1 MNQDSQRRSGP
12 PGGPPKHRA
21 RDWRRLLESLPN
33 WTWTATA
40 DGFIDYFSPQ
50 AASFSGVH
58 EDELLGSG
66 WMMRLHPDDREEAVR
81 VWHAVFDRGA
91 HLDIE
96 LRLRHRDGGYRW
108 LLWRGAPGMSLGDP
122 VVRWAGSTLD
132 ITERRAREEHTARD
146 LHALSLVEQE
156 LREVQ
161 DRLQRAAKLSGLS
174 MWEFVMTDRRV
185 AHSRLLNHR
194 ALVPA
199 TTSPVTVSDYESVID
214 AAWIVDKDAFTAA
227 IQACVD
233 GETEGYEFDYRVRRD
248 DGTINWRR
256 SRGHVLRDPDGTP
269 TRIVG
274 GAIDITELKQAEAE
288 TKRANQLLHLAVRG
302 SDIQVWDFDMPDGR
316 LETCIPTYIN
326 VWEACRYTQAEVP
339 KDVSSAMALVIH
351 PEDLERMRALFQQV
365 LGSES
370 IDFEATYRTR
380 QHKNGTGRWNLARGI
395 VTRAPDGKPIRLTG
409 ASVDITQL
417 KSAEFELQEAWRA
430 AEAANRAKDDF
441 LANVSHEIRTPMNA
455 ILGMTELA
463 LESSI
468 TEHQRVLLSTVKS
481 AADNL
486 LVVVSDLLDF
496 AKMEAGKLELDVA
509 DFSLR
514 SVVGETLRALAPRA
528 HNKGLEL
535 LGDVSPDVSDR
546 LIGDA
551 GRLRQVLLNM
561 VGNAV
566 KFTHD
571 GEVLIQVALVQGT
584 HQGPPTVSLQFTV
597 RDTGIGIPTDKQD
610 RIFRAFEQEDT
621 STTRRFGGTGLGLAI
636 SSQLVS
642 LMGGSVSLDSE
653 PGRGSTFRF
662 TARFGLQP
670 HPAGTADILP
680 SSRLRDLRVLVV
692 DDNPTSRRILESWL
706 SGWHMKPS
714 GAGDAL
720 TAIGA
725 LWDAASLRDPY
736 ALVLLDARMPDTD
749 GWSFAAQIRGR
760 AGLPPLHVIMLTHA
774 ERPSDPARAR
784 ELGVDAQVLKPVQPR
799 ELLGAIHGVTDRT
812 DAEVAKA
819 AVLSPPTHPEL
830 VTGLRILLAED
841 DELSARF
848 VMQLLTA
855 RGHVVQLAS
864 DGRAALTL
872 ASQGGFDV
880 MLLDL
885 HMEMDGFDV
894 AQAIRQRERASDS
907 GRLPIAALTAR
918 SRGEDRNRC
927 LEAGMDEFL
936 TKPVR
941 PADLV
946 AAIARLAPGPPT
958 VASARSA
965 DRGPNRL
972 LDPVAVLS
980 ACDDNEEAL
989 RLLCRGLR
997 EYLPRRLGELTGAA
1011 RTADAVGI
1019 REAAHKLSAL
1029 LYAFSTT
1036 AGDVA
1041 SRLEDLAA
1049 AGDLAPCAALLVRLE
1064 AMSAH
1069 LLSETADLNLEGLR
1083 EEVRSRETPSV

>member
-1 MNQDSQRRSGP
+1 
-12 PGGPPKHRA
+12 
-21 RDWRRLLESLPN
+21 LLESLPN
-33 WTWTATA
+33 WTWTARA

-58 EDELLGSG
+58 EDQLLGSG
-66 WMMRLHPDDREEAVR
+66 WMIRLHPDDREEAVR

-214 AAWIVDKDAFTAA
+214 A
-227 IQACVD
+227 
-233 GETEGYEFDYRVRRD
+233 EEP
-248 DGTINWRR
+248 R
-256 SRGHVLRDPDGTP
+256 SR
-269 TRIVG
+269 
-274 GAIDITELKQAEAE
+274 
-288 TKRANQLLHLAVRG
+288 LAR
-302 SDIQVWDFDMPDGR
+302 SR
-316 LETCIPTYIN
+316 
-326 VWEACRYTQAEVP
+326 
-339 KDVSSAMALVIH
+339 H
-351 PEDLERMRALFQQV
+351 
-365 LGSES
+365 
-370 IDFEATYRTR
+370 RTR

-496 AKMEAGKLELDVA
+496 AKIETGKLELDVA

-885 HMEMDGFDV
+885 HMAEMDGFDV

>member
-1 MNQDSQRRSGP
+1 
-12 PGGPPKHRA
+12 
-21 RDWRRLLESLPN
+21 LLESLPN
-33 WTWTATA
+33 WTWTARA

-58 EDELLGSG
+58 EDQLLGSG
-66 WMMRLHPDDREEAVR
+66 WMIRLHPDDREEAVR

-214 AAWIVDKDAFTAA
+214 A
-227 IQACVD
+227 
-233 GETEGYEFDYRVRRD
+233 EEP
-248 DGTINWRR
+248 R
-256 SRGHVLRDPDGTP
+256 SR
-269 TRIVG
+269 
-274 GAIDITELKQAEAE
+274 
-288 TKRANQLLHLAVRG
+288 LAR
-302 SDIQVWDFDMPDGR
+302 SR
-316 LETCIPTYIN
+316 
-326 VWEACRYTQAEVP
+326 
-339 KDVSSAMALVIH
+339 H
-351 PEDLERMRALFQQV
+351 
-365 LGSES
+365 
-370 IDFEATYRTR
+370 RTR

-496 AKMEAGKLELDVA
+496 AKIETGKLELDVA

-784 ELGVDAQVLKPVQPR
+784 ELGVDAQVLKPVRPR

-885 HMEMDGFDV
+885 HMAEMDGFDV

>member
-33 WTWTATA
+33 WTWTARA

-58 EDELLGSG
+58 EDQLLGSG
-66 WMMRLHPDDREEAVR
+66 WMIRLHPDDREEAVR

-214 AAWIVDKDAFTAA
+214 A
-227 IQACVD
+227 
-233 GETEGYEFDYRVRRD
+233 EEP
-248 DGTINWRR
+248 R
-256 SRGHVLRDPDGTP
+256 SR
-269 TRIVG
+269 
-274 GAIDITELKQAEAE
+274 
-288 TKRANQLLHLAVRG
+288 LAR
-302 SDIQVWDFDMPDGR
+302 SR
-316 LETCIPTYIN
+316 
-326 VWEACRYTQAEVP
+326 
-339 KDVSSAMALVIH
+339 H
-351 PEDLERMRALFQQV
+351 
-365 LGSES
+365 
-370 IDFEATYRTR
+370 RTR

-496 AKMEAGKLELDVA
+496 AKIETGKLELDVA

-885 HMEMDGFDV
+885 HMAEMDGFDV

>member
-1 MNQDSQRRSGP
+1 
-12 PGGPPKHRA
+12 
-21 RDWRRLLESLPN
+21 LLESLPN
-33 WTWTATA
+33 WTWTARA

-58 EDELLGSG
+58 EDQLLGSG
-66 WMMRLHPDDREEAVR
+66 WMIRLHPDDREEAVR

-214 AAWIVDKDAFTAA
+214 A
-227 IQACVD
+227 
-233 GETEGYEFDYRVRRD
+233 EEP
-248 DGTINWRR
+248 R
-256 SRGHVLRDPDGTP
+256 SR
-269 TRIVG
+269 
-274 GAIDITELKQAEAE
+274 
-288 TKRANQLLHLAVRG
+288 LAR
-302 SDIQVWDFDMPDGR
+302 SR
-316 LETCIPTYIN
+316 
-326 VWEACRYTQAEVP
+326 
-339 KDVSSAMALVIH
+339 H
-351 PEDLERMRALFQQV
+351 
-365 LGSES
+365 
-370 IDFEATYRTR
+370 RTR

-496 AKMEAGKLELDVA
+496 AKLEAGKLELDVA

-885 HMEMDGFDV
+885 HMAEMDGFDV